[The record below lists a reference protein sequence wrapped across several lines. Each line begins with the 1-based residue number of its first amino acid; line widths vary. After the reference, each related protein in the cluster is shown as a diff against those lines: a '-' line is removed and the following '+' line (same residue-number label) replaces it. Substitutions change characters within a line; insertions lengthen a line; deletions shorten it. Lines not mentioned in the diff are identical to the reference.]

1 MVVCSEGGF
10 ALPAFL
16 PAGGGSSVLYHS
28 CFPLSCS
35 QVFCLFFIVPFMCF
49 PSLQKSLA
57 LFKIDWEW
65 LPRLYPERE
74 RKAHGRQVPIEL
86 SKAFTPHQDLSIP
99 ETWSSQEELCVVTVA
114 LPARAT
120 KAFLPRRVHLSSQW
134 CLPRSACK
142 CPHNSLTYWDFCLP
156 LQCTECVQKN
166 HEVRGKWLK
175 GV

>member
-1 MVVCSEGGF
+1 MVCGEGGF

-28 CFPLSCS
+28 CFPLSWS

-86 SKAFTPHQDLSIP
+86 SKAFTPHQDL
-99 ETWSSQEELCVVTVA
+99 
-114 LPARAT
+114 
-120 KAFLPRRVHLSSQW
+120 
-134 CLPRSACK
+134 
-142 CPHNSLTYWDFCLP
+142 
-156 LQCTECVQKN
+156 
-166 HEVRGKWLK
+166 
-175 GV
+175 